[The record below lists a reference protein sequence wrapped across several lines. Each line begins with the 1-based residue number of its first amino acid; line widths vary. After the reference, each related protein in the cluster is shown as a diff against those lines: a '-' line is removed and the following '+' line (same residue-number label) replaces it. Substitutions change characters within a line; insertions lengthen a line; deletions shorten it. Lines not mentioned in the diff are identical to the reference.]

1 MDFDFALNRSSEE
14 RQVSIILERIGSLQE
29 VVGSPH
35 PTLPRC
41 LALQRSDIV
50 IGAWNHRV
58 AFIQDPALAV
68 SGWLDCGDLMA
79 WCRFICQVTQVHP
92 GLLAFLILYF
102 QLLSTDIIVQK
113 ENTTNLSSLVFH
125 GWNVSP
131 PKERSVTKYST
142 DWTPT
147 KNTNTCHGHM
157 FLCHRSQNRIAY
169 KSVIASG
176 SQNHLNEW
184 TWMKDQGKQTVLWS
198 MAVKSKPSV
207 RVARWRLIMMQ
218 E

>member
-68 SGWLDCGDLMA
+68 SCWLDPEDLM
-79 WCRFICQVTQVHP
+79 
-92 GLLAFLILYF
+92 
-102 QLLSTDIIVQK
+102 TDHSG
-113 ENTTNLSSLVFH
+113 TLRVFAAKMMPIH
-125 GWNVSP
+125 MSKDSSP
-131 PKERSVTKYST
+131 PWPPCISNIIRSTT
-142 DWTPT
+142 
-147 KNTNTCHGHM
+147 
-157 FLCHRSQNRIAY
+157 
-169 KSVIASG
+169 
-176 SQNHLNEW
+176 LN
-184 TWMKDQGKQTVLWS
+184 
-198 MAVKSKPSV
+198 
-207 RVARWRLIMMQ
+207 
-218 E
+218 